1 MKMYNHISKVVTD
14 YPNCKLTKKQ
24 RIVKKRLQIA
34 VEAWNKMLALRTF
47 KQSSIFSMAIVNKV

>member
-1 MKMYNHISKVVTD
+1 MVKSKILTD
-14 YPNCKLTKKQ
+14 YPNCRLTKKQ

-47 KQSSIFSMAIVNKV
+47 KQSEIFSVAIVTKN